1 MVDAQ
6 EFLNQ
11 LKKDMTAEGES
22 REYTFFWGF
31 IDRGSYTSDENT
43 EVWSD
48 SNYRGWSYEIV
59 DNQLEGEGGPS
70 YQYSVLKFSKDG
82 EDNIYVKFP
91 AEWTSWGDGMNYD
104 YTILDA
110 RLVVPEEVVTIVYN
124 PLT

>member
-6 EFLNQ
+6 DFLDQ

-22 REYTFFWGF
+22 SEYTFFWGF
-31 IDRGSYTSDENT
+31 IDSGSYTSDENP

-48 SNYRGWSYEIV
+48 SNYRDWSYEIV
-59 DNQLEGEGGPS
+59 EDKLEGEGGPS
-70 YQYSVLKFSKDG
+70 NQYSVLKFSKDG

-91 AEWTSWGDGMNYD
+91 TEWVSWDGMNYD
-104 YTILDA
+104 YTIEDA
-110 RLVVPEEVVTIVYN
+110 HLVVPEEVVTIVYN

>member
-31 IDRGSYTSDENT
+31 IDRGSYTSDKNT

-59 DNQLEGEGGPS
+59 EDKLEGEGGPS
-70 YQYSVLKFSKDG
+70 NQYSVLKFSKDG

-91 AEWTSWGDGMNYD
+91 AEWVSWDGMNYD